1 MVDLGYADAKR
12 RGRQKAVG
20 FASRLSVITLLRRL
34 FNDLSDPSF
43 FSRSKST
50 SRQCNSSS
58 YRRKNGWKVSAM
70 MKWKIKGRIM
80 R

>member
-43 FSRSKST
+43 FFSE
-50 SRQCNSSS
+50 
-58 YRRKNGWKVSAM
+58 
-70 MKWKIKGRIM
+70 
-80 R
+80 